1 MKSLK
6 KLFLFDKPK
15 IDAKNTAFASGN
27 TAERNLTNWLP
38 TTVSADK
45 AIIGNKPVI
54 EGRLTDLS
62 RNVGFI
68 SASIQTSKNAIV
80 GSKFRLQLM
89 PSYRALGIDVVEAN
103 KWAGQVEALFNSIA
117 DAPECLFDARRQKT
131 FTQII
136 REAIGMDLLYGESF
150 FTREWRPNKS
160 GFSTCFQSI
169 APPRVDTPMDLKGLS
184 DVKNKDGYVVRGGVA
199 IDEYGEAVGYY
210 ISKKHPNDFGY
221 DYSMNEYSYVKK
233 FNEFGWLNVIHIIDT
248 IEPSQTRGISSLAA
262 VINPSKM
269 QFELSKATVEL
280 AIASSKYAMTIKS
293 DHESDVLNALNNCT
307 EDALGEFENYRAA
320 KNEHAKKINLFDDGI
335 AVTRLF
341 GGESLDI
348 QSPKLP
354 PTNYAEFQREQ
365 HLNNAKA
372 AGLSYEQYTGD
383 FSSSN
388 FASSRMS
395 TQIASQNQ
403 LSKSKVVAE
412 KLASLIL
419 RAFIDEAIVK
429 GIINPPKGVDYWA
442 SRTQLLNSNWIG
454 SGRLVVDELKAAK
467 ASEIRMNN
475 GLTTQQQECSDNG
488 LDWQEVNDQRQYEE
502 LDRIA
507 RGLPPRIAE
516 SAFLDTKQE
525 LEGSNEQ

>member
-6 KLFLFDKPK
+6 KLFSFDKPK
-15 IDAKNTAFASGN
+15 VEAKNTAFASGN

-89 PSYRALGIDVVEAN
+89 PSYRALGIDFVEAN

-169 APPRVDTPMDLKGLS
+169 APPRIDTPNELKGLS
-184 DVKNKDGYVVRGGVA
+184 DVKNKDGYVIRGGVA

-293 DHESDVLNALNNCT
+293 DHESDVLNAL
-307 EDALGEFENYRAA
+307 
-320 KNEHAKKINLFDDGI
+320 NLFDDGI